1 MLFIEQEHAFF
12 KEAFKSNDYNN
23 LIHYDFCCIYDFIK
37 NIYIKIQEKT
47 LSSDIDFL
55 LKMYCRGS
63 VDMTVEWVL
72 NDMPIS
78 KEDIVIYLIEAIP
91 DKLKEYMK

>member
-1 MLFIEQEHAFF
+1 MPSL
-12 KEAFKSNDYNN
+12 KKLFKSNDYNN
-23 LIHYDFCCIYDFIK
+23 LIHYDFCCIYDFYKEYIHK
-37 NIYIKIQEKT
+37 NTGKT

-78 KEDIVIYLIEAIP
+78 KEDIVTYLIEAIP
-91 DKLKEYMK
+91 DKLKECMM